1 MKCPYCDRE
10 MKLGTINASNLLSWT
25 PDGESASGI
34 TRWAKSP
41 NAVVLAKWYG
51 LIDASIEAFY
61 CEECK
66 KIIIDV
72 PEKESKKK
80 TI

>member
-1 MKCPYCDRE
+1 MKCPYCDSE

-25 PDGESASGI
+25 PDGEAASGV

-51 LIDASIEAFY
+51 LIDASVEAFY

-80 TI
+80 SI